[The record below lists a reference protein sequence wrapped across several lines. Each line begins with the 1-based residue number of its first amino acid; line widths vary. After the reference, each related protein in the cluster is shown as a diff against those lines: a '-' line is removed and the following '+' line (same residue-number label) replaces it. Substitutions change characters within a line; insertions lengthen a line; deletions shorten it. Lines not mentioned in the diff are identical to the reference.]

1 MENASEKLPVY
12 LFCGE
17 DSFSAYEKQ
26 KLWKDRFVEKYGEM
40 NIQLYYGDELTAR
53 DFENAVQTYP
63 FLSEKKLLVV
73 QDFLSEARDEEVK
86 KVAEM
91 LESVPEFCVVVFF
104 EHKKPDA
111 RTAFYK
117 RIAKKGVLEVFDLKS
132 GAELWRWV
140 SGRVTALG
148 GKIEDMEVRMLT
160 DLVGANLWN
169 LNNEIEKL
177 VLFAEGRT
185 ISGQMIKMLVSPNLT
200 STVFKLTDYLGEKRL
215 SETLEVWRILI
226 ESGEELIAIMFM
238 LVRHFRIMAQVKE
251 LVERG
256 MKAGEIAKEIKEHPF
271 VVGKMVGQV
280 RKFSF
285 EEIRR
290 IYAELGRIDYGFKT
304 GRIKVSTGDYS
315 ELQRA
320 IEMLM
325 VKALK

>member
-1 MENASEKLPVY
+1 MENAAEKLPVY

-26 KLWKDRFVEKYGEM
+26 KVWKDRFVAKYGEM

-63 FLSEKKLLVV
+63 FLSEKKLLIV
-73 QDFLSEARDEEVK
+73 QDFLSEARDEEIK
-86 KVAEM
+86 KVADL
-91 LESVPEFCVVVFF
+91 LESVPDFCLVVFF

-117 RIAKKGVLEVFDLKS
+117 RIAKKGILEVFEMKS
-132 GAELWRWV
+132 GAELWSWV
-140 SGRVTALG
+140 RSRVAALG
-148 GKIEDMEVRMLT
+148 GQIEDNEVRMLT

-177 VLFAEGRT
+177 VLFAEGKI

-215 SETLEVWRILI
+215 AETLEVWRILI
-226 ESGEELIAIMFM
+226 DSGEELIAIMFM

-251 LVERG
+251 LADRG
-256 MKAGEIAKEIKEHPF
+256 MRGGEIAKEIKEHPF
-271 VVGKMVGQV
+271 VVNKMVGQV
-280 RKFSF
+280 RKFF
-285 EEIRR
+285 FC
-290 IYAELGRIDYGFKT
+290 GN
-304 GRIKVSTGDYS
+304 
-315 ELQRA
+315 
-320 IEMLM
+320 
-325 VKALK
+325 

>member
-1 MENASEKLPVY
+1 MENAAEKLPVY

-26 KLWKDRFVEKYGEM
+26 KVWKDRFVAKYGEM

-63 FLSEKKLLVV
+63 FLSEKKLLIV
-73 QDFLSEARDEEVK
+73 QDFLSEARDEEIK
-86 KVAEM
+86 KVADL
-91 LESVPEFCVVVFF
+91 LESVPDFCLVVFF

-117 RIAKKGVLEVFDLKS
+117 RIAKKGILEVFEMKS
-132 GAELWRWV
+132 GAELWSWV
-140 SGRVTALG
+140 RSRVAALG
-148 GKIEDMEVRMLT
+148 GQIEDNEVRMLT

-177 VLFAEGRT
+177 VLFAEGKI

-215 SETLEVWRILI
+215 AETLEVWRILI
-226 ESGEELIAIMFM
+226 DSGEELIAIMFM

-251 LVERG
+251 LADRG
-256 MKAGEIAKEIKEHPF
+256 MRGGEIAKEIKEHPF
-271 VVGKMVGQV
+271 VVNKMVGQV

-285 EEIRR
+285 AEISQ
-290 IYAELGRIDYGFKT
+290 IYAELGRIDHGFKT
-304 GRIKVSTGDYS
+304 GRIKVSTGDYT